1 MWLKKWRKK
10 QAILR
15 TSLKKTYLYRIW
27 GHKLFTD
34 VLWRID
40 KRSISGGLAL
50 GLFVAFTP
58 TIPFQMLLTVCGGL
72 YFRVNLPIALAA
84 CWVTNPLTAVPIY
97 TAAWRLGKYV
107 VENAAPVKE
116 AFEAYNIEG
125 KATRIIQQGFYL
137 WTGSLIFSSTSAL
150 SSNLAIRAIW
160 KLAHKSGRSKKQNK
174 QPKLTASKKQTDN
187 T

>member
-10 QAILR
+10 QTFLR
-15 TSLKKTYLYRIW
+15 TTLKNTYLYRIW
-27 GHKLFTD
+27 GHKLFTN

-97 TAAWRLGKYV
+97 TAAWRLGKYIM
-107 VENAAPVKE
+107 ENAAPAKE
-116 AFEAYNIEG
+116 AFDAYNIEG
-125 KATRIIQQGFYL
+125 KATRIIRQGFYL
-137 WTGSLIFSSTSAL
+137 WTGSLIFSLVSAL
-150 SSNLAIRAIW
+150 SANMAVRMLW
-160 KLAHKSGRSKKQNK
+160 KLAHKSRHSKKQNTR
-174 QPKLTASKKQTDN
+174 PKLMASKEHKDN
-187 T
+187 I